1 MQRAVIQ
8 IPVSADLRRKAEI
21 QALKQG
27 FSSLQEVLRVFMSK
41 LAAKRIN
48 ISLEEAIILSPK
60 AEKRYAKIDEDF
72 KKGKNIYR
80 AKNINHLMKRLRGNS
95 LS

>member
-1 MQRAVIQ
+1 MHRAVIQ

-27 FSSLQEVLRVFMSK
+27 FSSLQEALRVFMTK
-41 LAAKRIN
+41 LAAKKIN
-48 ISLEEAIILSPK
+48 VSFEETIPLSPK
-60 AEKRYAKIDEDF
+60 AERRYAKIDEDF
-72 KKGKNIYR
+72 EKGKNIYKAR
-80 AKNINHLMKRLRGNS
+80 NVDDLMRQLRENS